1 MGNFMDQYFTSSF
14 MQGVQN
20 FVIALI
26 VLLVGWLIAKAIG
39 NAVEKALGKTNLDEK
54 LFNKFRTSDKPI
66 NSNKIIGKV
75 VYYILL
81 LIVFILFFN
90 VLNLNMIANPLS
102 NLISTFFSF
111 IPAVLK
117 AALILVL
124 AWIIATIVQWLV
136 VQGTKKINLQHRFYK
151 MKLAKSEEEINS
163 FLQTIGK
170 VAFYLILLLFIP
182 GVLEALSI
190 SGVAQPFSG
199 LLATILAFIPKLLAA
214 AIIFAV
220 GWFVAKIVKNIIV
233 NLLQAVG
240 SEKLVDRLKMNKVFE
255 GTSLAAFVGNLVFI
269 IILIPITIAALEKL
283 ELTGITEPAIGM
295 LNTVMN
301 MIPNIL
307 IAIGL
312 ILVGVWLGKFIGEFV
327 HNYLAKLGFDRLT
340 SNLKLGNKEASQ
352 NKMTPSA
359 LVGYVVQ
366 ILIVFFLTIQALY
379 IVQLDF
385 LVTIASA
392 VTAYLPQ
399 VLAAILILVVAL
411 ILANIVEKFLR
422 NLLTGPAA
430 NMLAG
435 LAKYAIIVLSVFMA
449 LTQLGI
455 ATTIVSSAFIL
466 ILGGVALAFGL
477 AFGLGGKD
485 FASKYLRKFDNTI
498 DETKVKE
505 NRTDQSVTGNITDSK
520 PNQDFNPGEGL
531 NTDID
536 PDNNNDYI

>member
-1 MGNFMDQYFTSSF
+1 MNSILDQYFTSSF

-20 FVIALI
+20 FVIAII

-81 LIVFILFFN
+81 LVVFILFFN

-102 NLISTFFSF
+102 ELVSTFFGF

-124 AWIIATIVQWLV
+124 AWVIASIVQWLV
-136 VQGTKKINLQHRFYK
+136 VEGTKKINLQHLFFK
-151 MKLAKSEEEINS
+151 MKLAKSEDEINGY
-163 FLQTIGK
+163 LQTIGK

-182 GVLEALSI
+182 GVLDALSI

-220 GWFVAKIVKNIIV
+220 GWFVAKIVKNIVV

-240 SEKLVDRLKMNKVFE
+240 SEKLVERLKMKKVFE
-255 GTSLAAFVGNLVFI
+255 GTSLAAFAGNLLFI
-269 IILIPITIAALEKL
+269 IIMIPITIAALEKL

-295 LNTVMN
+295 LNTIMN

-312 ILVGVWLGKFIGEFV
+312 VLIGVWLGKFIGESV
-327 HNYLAKLGFDRLT
+327 HNYLEKLGFDRLT
-340 SNLKLGNKEASQ
+340 SNLKLGNKDAAQS
-352 NKMTPSA
+352 KVTPSA
-359 LVGYVVQ
+359 LVGYIVQ
-366 ILIVFFLTIQALY
+366 ILIIFFLTVQALY
-379 IVQLDF
+379 LIQLDF
-385 LVTIASA
+385 LVEIASA
-392 VTAYLPQ
+392 ITAYLPQ
-399 VLAAILILVVAL
+399 VLAAVLILGIAL
-411 ILANIVEKFLR
+411 ILANIVKKVLR
-422 NLLTGPAA
+422 NLLSGPAT

-435 LAKYAIIVLSVFMA
+435 FAKYAIIVLAVFMA

-498 DETKVKE
+498 DETRVNE
-505 NRTDQSVTGNITDSK
+505 SK
-520 PNQDFNPGEGL
+520 SSTEPMLGTDFNKEDGL
-531 NTDID
+531 NDDMFGNDIG
-536 PDNNNDYI
+536 PDNKDTDL

>member
-1 MGNFMDQYFTSSF
+1 MDQYFTSSF